1 MPEYRRKLQA
11 LDFSVNEEFTVRTK
25 EPWPAGSVYAMAVL
39 LAFTSAAG
47 VSDHSPSLDRDQ
59 RDQNGDDYEQ
69 SPGLS
74 RTSSP
79 ASAETARLEM
89 VFDHLMEIFVATRGT
104 RVIVKAALDAG
115 AFRTTAYRHLIT
127 TATVANQFPLWST
140 SPTISQWY
148 ETLRTQCLEELLGD
162 GTVKRSEA
170 DICAAAITCLEEVHD
185 GAARLLESK
194 KERLWQLKRDNK
206 SLRYDFVWLM
216 KWTTIVSQEFVA
228 LLHERNP
235 AALVVLAQFIA
246 TCNLIE
252 HQWYL
257 ERWVK
262 NAMGAVRHLLGSSN
276 ANANANA
283 NAWVDKIAGRWLSRD
298 LDTDLASPGLE
309 GKY

>member
-11 LDFSVNEEFTVRTK
+11 LDFSGNEEFAVRTK
-25 EPWPAGSVYAMAVL
+25 QPWPAGPVYAMAVL
-39 LAFTSAAG
+39 IAFTSAAG
-47 VSDHSPSLDRDQ
+47 VSDHSPLLDRDQ

-69 SPGLS
+69 SRVPS
-74 RTSSP
+74 RTSPP
-79 ASAETARLEM
+79 ASGETARLEM
-89 VFDHLMEIFVATRGT
+89 VFDHLMEIFVATR
-104 RVIVKAALDAG
+104 
-115 AFRTTAYRHLIT
+115 AYRHLIT
-127 TATVANQFPLWST
+127 IATVANQFPLWST

-194 KERLWQLKRDNK
+194 KEQLWQLERDKK

-246 TCNLIE
+246 TCDLIE

-257 ERWVK
+257 EKWVK
-262 NAMGAVRHLLGSSN
+262 NAMGAVRHLLGSVLRFVPERSVKDLVT
-276 ANANANA
+276 
-283 NAWVDKIAGRWLSRD
+283 VDLKV
-298 LDTDLASPGLE
+298 
-309 GKY
+309 